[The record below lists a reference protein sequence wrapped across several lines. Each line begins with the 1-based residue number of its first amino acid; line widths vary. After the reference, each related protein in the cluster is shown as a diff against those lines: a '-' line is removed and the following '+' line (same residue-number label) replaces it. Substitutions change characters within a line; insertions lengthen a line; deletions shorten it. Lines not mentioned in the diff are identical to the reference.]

1 MRGRSQ
7 LSFAVITPARDE
19 AENLARLAEC
29 LAAQTARPAPWVV
42 VDNGSTDGT
51 QQLAQE
57 LSRAYDWIRV
67 VSIDGE
73 STAVRGAPVI
83 RAFNE
88 GLTELGALP
97 DVVVKLDADIS
108 FDPDH
113 FERLLA
119 EFAADPKLGIASGSC
134 WELEDGA
141 WKQHFTT
148 RTSARGA
155 ARAYRRECLEAVSP
169 LEESMGWDGI
179 DELKANVRGWRT
191 GTVQDLP
198 FRHHRRVG
206 ERDGPTRV
214 AWATEGRLSHHMG
227 YRFGYLLFRALY
239 RARRDPAALAMVWG
253 YTDSVLRRRP
263 RFADA
268 EARDYLREQQ
278 RLRNLRQRIGEALG
292 RSA

>member
-29 LAAQTARPAPWVV
+29 LAAQTARPAAWIV

-51 QQLAQE
+51 QALAQE
-57 LSRAYDWIRV
+57 LSRTHDWIRV
-67 VSIDGE
+67 VSADGE
-73 STAVRGAPVI
+73 ASAVRGAPVI
-83 RAFNE
+83 RAFNA
-88 GLTELGALP
+88 GLDELGELP
-97 DVVVKLDADIS
+97 NVVVKLDADIS

-119 EFAADPKLGIASGSC
+119 EFTADPKLGIASGSC
-134 WELEDGA
+134 WELEDGT
-141 WKQHFTT
+141 WRQHFTT

-155 ARAYRRECLEAVSP
+155 ARAYRRECFEAVSP

-191 GTVQDLP
+191 GTILDLP

-206 ERDGPTRV
+206 ERDGATRV
-214 AWATEGRLSHHMG
+214 AWATEGRLSHYMG
-227 YRFGYLLFRALY
+227 YRFGYLLVRALF
-239 RARRDPAALAMVWG
+239 RARRNPAALAMIWG
-253 YTDSVLRRRP
+253 YVEAALRRRP
-263 RFADA
+263 RCADA
-268 EARDYLREQQ
+268 DARAYLREQQ
-278 RLRNLRQRIGEALG
+278 RLRNLRLRIGEALG
-292 RSA
+292 RNV

>member
-19 AENLARLAEC
+19 AQNLVRIAEC
-29 LAAQTARPAPWVV
+29 LAAQTVRPTAWIV

-51 QQLAQE
+51 REVARG
-57 LSRAYDWIRV
+57 LSGTYDWIRV
-67 VSIDGE
+67 VYTDGE

-83 RAFNE
+83 RAFNA
-88 GLTELGALP
+88 GLAELGQLP

-108 FDPDH
+108 FDHDH

-119 EFAADPKLGIASGSC
+119 EFTADPKLGIASGSC

-141 WKQHFTT
+141 WRQHFTT

-179 DELKANVRGWRT
+179 DELKANVLGWRT
-191 GTVQDLP
+191 GTIQDLP

-206 ERDGPTRV
+206 ERDGASRI
-214 AWATEGRLSHHMG
+214 AWATEGRLSHYMG
-227 YRFGYLLFRALY
+227 YRFGYLLVRALY
-239 RARRDPAALAMVWG
+239 RARRNPAALAMVWG
-253 YTDSVLRRRP
+253 YAEAAIRRSP
-263 RFADA
+263 RVADA
-268 EARDYLREQQ
+268 DARAYLREHQ
-278 RLRNLRQRIGEALG
+278 RLRNLRLRIGEALG
-292 RSA
+292 RNA